1 MGKSSH
7 SEFRN
12 QEKYGVER
20 MEMKTMALKSFSPTM
35 INWDKQQDDKLTAF
49 TIKNKK

>member
-12 QEKYGVER
+12 QKKNGVER
-20 MEMKTMALKSFSPTM
+20 MEMKTMALQSFSPTM

-49 TIKNKK
+49 TIKNIK